1 MKDLLPNK
9 ECTNCWGRGTVNKVL
24 VEKGYTLDDRGKKVW
39 QTVKQPC
46 GCIKLRT
53 VRPKK
58 EAVVED

>member
-9 ECTNCWGRGTVNKVL
+9 ECTDCWGRGEVNRVI

-39 QTVKQPC
+39 QTEKRTCPC
-46 GCIKLRT
+46 VRLRT

-58 EAVVED
+58 GAVVED